1 MSTTT
6 VRQIPI
12 TCNGHT
18 RPVVDLRFSDIT
30 KYSYFLISAC
40 KDGIPML
47 REGDTG
53 DWIGS
58 FIGHKGAVWGATIT
72 GNAELAAT
80 AGSDF
85 TAKLWD
91 ANTGAELQT
100 FEHKHIVRSVDFS
113 PINKEWLLT
122 GSNEKLIKI
131 YDVTAPTEPVKV
143 FNGHTGAVK
152 KAIFMDAKRICTAS
166 DDKTIKIFDIDSGD
180 CISTIDFPSP
190 PNSIEISRDGQA
202 SLLITH
208 GKKVEIYDGNNLNK
222 LQSFEMPCEMNT
234 ASFHPTAREFV
245 CGGLDF
251 RIYKYN
257 FETGVELES
266 YKGHFGPIHCMSYS
280 PDGEVYASGS
290 EDGTLRLWQNTVGTT
305 YGLWEMV
312 NV

>member
-6 VRQIPI
+6 LRQVPI

-18 RPVVDLRFSDIT
+18 RPVVDLRFSDVT

-113 PINKEWLLT
+113 SINKEWLLT
-122 GSNEKLIKI
+122 GSNEKILKI

-143 FNGHTGAVK
+143 FSGHSGAVK
-152 KAIFMDAKRICTAS
+152 KAIFMDAKRICSAS
-166 DDKTIKIFDIDSGD
+166 DDKTIKIFDIDSGN

-208 GKKVEIYDGNNLNK
+208 GKKVEIYDGNTLSK
-222 LQSFEMPCEMNT
+222 LQSFEMPSEMNT
-234 ASFHPTAREFV
+234 ATFHPTAREFV

-290 EDGTLRLWQNTVGTT
+290 EDGTLRLWQNTVGST

>member
-6 VRQIPI
+6 LRQVPI

-18 RPVVDLRFSDIT
+18 RPVVDLRFSDVT

-113 PINKEWLLT
+113 SINKEWLLT
-122 GSNEKLIKI
+122 GSNEKILKI

-143 FNGHTGAVK
+143 FSGHSGAVK
-152 KAIFMDAKRICTAS
+152 KETAYLQLIFLHHRTVLKFHVMAKLHYS
-166 DDKTIKIFDIDSGD
+166 SHMVKKLK
-180 CISTIDFPSP
+180 STM
-190 PNSIEISRDGQA
+190 EI
-202 SLLITH
+202 L
-208 GKKVEIYDGNNLNK
+208 
-222 LQSFEMPCEMNT
+222 
-234 ASFHPTAREFV
+234 
-245 CGGLDF
+245 
-251 RIYKYN
+251 
-257 FETGVELES
+257 
-266 YKGHFGPIHCMSYS
+266 
-280 PDGEVYASGS
+280 
-290 EDGTLRLWQNTVGTT
+290 
-305 YGLWEMV
+305 
-312 NV
+312 